1 MKIQQAKQIVSKA
14 IEQLSQ
20 ALERG
25 HSETLRE
32 YLAAMAR
39 FRRYSL
45 HNIMLIISQRRD
57 ATHVAGFQTWKQLGR
72 CVKKGAKGILIL
84 APILAKRE
92 DAQDN
97 STEENEEGVVGFR
110 AVYVFD
116 VADTDG
122 QPLPELGSAQGDPVG
137 YTDRLKQFIAQ
148 RGIQLE
154 YSDAIYP
161 AQGQCSP
168 GKIVLLPGQSA
179 AEEFATLAHEAAH
192 ALMHGQERRSETT
205 KRVRETEAE
214 AVAFVVCEAIG
225 LKAQGSADYIHL
237 YSGDKDTLAESL
249 EHVQRASATILL
261 AICDDWMNTS
271 RGRCPRVRIQGPGHR
286 LTLGDD
292 IQSKRNL
299 HRTRRDS

>member
-1 MKIQQAKQIVSKA
+1 MKVEQAKQIASKA

-39 FRRYSL
+39 FHRYSL
-45 HNIMLIISQRRD
+45 HNIMLIASQRPD

-72 CVKKGAKGILIL
+72 FVKKGAKGILIL
-84 APILAKRE
+84 APIMLRKE
-92 DAQDN
+92 
-97 STEENEEGVVGFR
+97 TESNNHEEQTDRTAIRFR

-116 VADTDG
+116 VVDTDG
-122 QPLPELGSAQGDPVG
+122 RPLPELGDAEGDPCG
-137 YTDRLKQFIAQ
+137 HTERLKEFIAS
-148 RGIQLE
+148 RGIQFE
-154 YSDAIYP
+154 YSDSIYP

-179 AEEFATLAHEAAH
+179 AEEFATLVHEAAH
-192 ALMHGQERRSETT
+192 SLLHQNGSRTETT

-214 AVAFVVCEAIG
+214 AVAFVVSEAIG
-225 LKAQGSADYIHL
+225 LKAHNSADYIQL

-249 EHVQRASATILL
+249 GHVQRASAEILA
-261 AICDDWMNTS
+261 AIASTE
-271 RGRCPRVRIQGPGHR
+271 
-286 LTLGDD
+286 
-292 IQSKRNL
+292 
-299 HRTRRDS
+299 